1 MLAVSSGERTLVAL
15 PAERTLL
22 AAVLVLALVLRVV
35 WVLQMRAN
43 PYFEDPQLDQ
53 RLFVDWGRAVAHGQ
67 RFGTETFP
75 TAPLYAW
82 FLGGVFALTGGS
94 LLAARLVQAVIGT
107 LAVGLVHAIGR
118 RCFGPVVGLVAALF
132 AATSW
137 IVLYYDGELLRE
149 SVVNAANLAGILGTL
164 ALATPPGALANR
176 PSVRACLLAGFAWGI
191 AALLRQQVLLFL
203 PCLAVWLLASARIP
217 WKRVLLFGVAAF
229 APILP
234 VTAYNAIAGG
244 DLVLISAE
252 GGQTLWIGNNPD
264 ADGLTGFT
272 NDTRGDVLGHFE
284 DGRAIA
290 EREAGRKLSPS
301 ETSSFYVKKTLAFVR
316 EEPGKAAGLL
326 LKKLGL
332 LFTDWEYGNPEQP
345 RFFAERFAPVSRW
358 LVFGFGP
365 ALALAVIGL
374 FATRRGAMAWF
385 PLWGFLLVYGGSIA
399 LFLVS
404 ARYREPLLPVLFVY
418 SACGAVWLVRAA
430 IERSWLSVIAGVAA
444 AGAVYAGANLPP
456 KPREASTAFGLEWLA
471 RAANRDG
478 RTDEAFALFRQAT
491 EMLPGA
497 CQLHT
502 SFGLALVSAKKFPEA
517 IEELELGAQLCP
529 DSADA
534 LDCLAQAYLQA
545 GKPEQAG
552 PIAERSIRVAPHL
565 PNAYY
570 YLGRARIAEQRP
582 FDAEEAFG
590 KALERRSD
598 YFNAA
603 YALAMLR
610 LDIGKIEQAIAA
622 LRTAVASKDAADEE
636 FVMNAHATLVQALA
650 ATGRRDEAREAAQK
664 MVERFPKSDEARRLA
679 ESL

>member
-1 MLAVSSGERTLVAL
+1 MESFRVRHGAEAIPESFPRERLF
-15 PAERTLL
+15 L
-22 AAVLVLALVLRVV
+22 AAILVLALLLRVV

-53 RLFVDWGRAVAHGQ
+53 RLFVDWGRAVAHGR

-82 FLGGVFALTGGS
+82 FLGTVFALTGGS

-107 LAVGLVHAIGR
+107 VAVGLVHAIGR
-118 RCFGPVVGLVAALF
+118 RCFGPAIGLVAALL

-164 ALATPPGALANR
+164 ALAKR
-176 PSVRACLLAGFAWGI
+176 PSVRASLLAGLAWGV
-191 AALLRQQVLLFL
+191 AALLRQQVLLL
-203 PCLAVWLLASARIP
+203 VPCLAAWLLASARVP
-217 WKRVLLFGVAAF
+217 WKRVLLFGAAVF

-234 VTAYNAIAGG
+234 VTAYNAVAGG

-272 NDTRGDVLGHFE
+272 KDTRGDVLGHFE
-284 DGRAIA
+284 DGRAVA

-301 ETSSFYVKKTLAFVR
+301 ETSSFYVKKTLAFFR
-316 EEPGKAAGLL
+316 EEPTKAAGLL
-326 LKKLGL
+326 LRKVGL

-358 LVFGFGP
+358 LPFGFGA
-365 ALALAVIGL
+365 ALALAVVGL
-374 FATRRGAMAWF
+374 WATRRGAMSWF
-385 PLWGFLLVYGGSIA
+385 PLWGFLIVYGGSIA

-404 ARYREPLLPVLFVY
+404 ARYREPVLPVLFVY
-418 SACGAVWLVRAA
+418 SACGTVWLARAA
-430 IERSWLSVIAGVAA
+430 MARSWIRVIAGAAA
-444 AGAVYAGANLPP
+444 AGVVYAGTNLPP
-456 KPREASTAFGLEWLA
+456 MPREQATAFGLEWLA
-471 RAANRDG
+471 RAASRDG
-478 RTDEAFALFRQAT
+478 RTDESLALFRQAS
-491 EMLPGA
+491 EKLPGA
-497 CQLHT
+497 CQIHT
-502 SFGLALVSAKKFPEA
+502 SFGLALVSAKRMPEA
-517 IEELELGAQLCP
+517 IAELERGVQLCP
-529 DSADA
+529 ESVDA
-534 LDCLAQAYLQA
+534 LDSLAQAYLQA
-545 GKPEQAG
+545 GRPVDAG
-552 PIAERSIRVAPHL
+552 PIAERSIRIAPHL

-603 YALAMLR
+603 YALAMVS
-610 LDIGKIEQAIAA
+610 LDIGKIDQAIAA
-622 LRTAVASKDAADEE
+622 LRKAVASKDAADEE
-636 FVMNAHATLVQALA
+636 FVMNAHATLVQALV
-650 ATGRRDEAREAAQK
+650 ATGLRDEAREAAQR
-664 MVERFPKSDEARRLA
+664 MVERFPQSEEARRLA
-679 ESL
+679 QSL

>member
-1 MLAVSSGERTLVAL
+1 MGIFRGRHDGQASPDAFPG
-15 PAERTLL
+15 ERTLL
-22 AAVLVLALVLRVV
+22 AAVLLLALVLRVV

-53 RLFVDWGRAVAHGQ
+53 RLFVDWGRAVAHGE

-107 LAVGLVHAIGR
+107 LAVGLVHAIGK

-164 ALATPPGALANR
+164 ALAKR
-176 PSVRACLLAGFAWGI
+176 PSLRTSLLAGLAWGV
-191 AALLRQQVLLFL
+191 AALLRQQVLLLL

-217 WKRVLLFGVAAF
+217 WKRVLLFGAAAF

-252 GGQTLWIGNNPD
+252 GGQTLWIGNNPQ

-290 EREAGRKLSPS
+290 ERETGRKLSPS

-316 EEPGKAAGLL
+316 ENPGKAAGLL

-345 RFFAERFAPVSRW
+345 RFFTERFTPVSRW
-358 LVFGFGP
+358 LPFGFGA

-374 FATRRGAMAWF
+374 WASRRGAMAVF
-385 PLWGFLLVYGGSIA
+385 PLWGFLVVYGGSIA

-404 ARYREPLLPVLFVY
+404 ARYREPLLPALFVY
-418 SACGAVWLVRAA
+418 SACGTVWLVRAA
-430 IERSWLSVIAGVAA
+430 IAGSWTRAVAGVAV
-444 AGAVYAGANLPP
+444 AGVVYAGTNAPP

-471 RAANRDG
+471 RVANRDG
-478 RTDEAFALFRQAT
+478 RTDEALALYRRAI
-491 EMLPGA
+491 EKLPGA
-497 CQLHT
+497 CQIHT
-502 SFGLALVSAKKFPEA
+502 SFGLALQSAKQMPEA
-517 IEELELGAQLCP
+517 IEELERGAELCP
-529 DSADA
+529 ESVDA
-534 LDCLAQAYLQA
+534 LDSLAQAYVQA
-545 GKPEQAG
+545 GRAEDAE
-552 PIAERSIRVAPHL
+552 PIAERSIEIAPHL

-570 YLGRARIAEQRP
+570 YLGRARIAAQSP
-582 FDAEEAFG
+582 FTAEEAFQ

-603 YALAMLR
+603 YALAMVS
-610 LDIGKIEQAIAA
+610 LDIGKIDQAIAA
-622 LRTAVASKDAADEE
+622 LRQAVASPDESDEE
-636 FVMNAHATLVQALA
+636 FRLNAHATLVQALV
-650 ATGRRDEAREAAQK
+650 ATGRIEEAREAAK
-664 MVERFPKSDEARRLA
+664 IMLERFPSSEQARRLA
-679 ESL
+679 EEL